1 MSGQLSKTSCVG
13 GVGTACAERVAA
25 ISNRVKGT
33 RADDLTPAKRDKPRH
48 PLRKRALSGAFRALS
63 GAFRDSLAIVPYSRG
78 FPGQP
83 RNCAILAAR
92 TMPRMARVVAE
103 AVPHHITQ
111 RGNNRQDTF
120 FLPDDRS
127 FYLETLRA
135 KCRDHG
141 VAVLGYCVM
150 TNHVHLVVVPSS
162 ASALAR
168 ALGQAH
174 GKYARWF
181 NRRYRRSGH
190 LWQNRFYS
198 SALGGERLETA
209 LAYVDLNPV
218 RAKLVKHAEEY
229 EWSSARAHLSGCE
242 GDPLLDSWDWA
253 ELGFGADWAERLAA
267 HAAADQGEL
276 LREAT
281 YGGRPFGDEAFVA
294 DMERTLKRPLTKRSP
309 GRKPK
314 ALAAAAQA

>member
-1 MSGQLSKTSCVG
+1 
-13 GVGTACAERVAA
+13 
-25 ISNRVKGT
+25 
-33 RADDLTPAKRDKPRH
+33 
-48 PLRKRALSGAFRALS
+48 
-63 GAFRDSLAIVPYSRG
+63 
-78 FPGQP
+78 
-83 RNCAILAAR
+83 
-92 TMPRMARVVAE
+92 MPRMARVVAE

-120 FLPDDRS
+120 FLPDDRR

-135 KCRDHG
+135 KCRERG
-141 VAVLGYCVM
+141 MAVLGYCVM

-162 ASALAR
+162 ANALAQ

-198 SALGGERLETA
+198 SALGGTHLETA

-218 RAKLVKHAEEY
+218 RAKLVRHAEEY
-229 EWSSARAHLSGCE
+229 EWSSARAHLTGCE
-242 GDPLLDSWDWA
+242 EDPLLDAWDWE
-253 ELGFGADWAERLAA
+253 ELGLGADWAERLAA
-267 HAAADQGEL
+267 RTATDQDEL

-281 YGGRPFGDEAFVA
+281 YGGRPFGDAKFIA
-294 DMERTLKRPLTKRSP
+294 DMERRLKRPLQKGRP

-314 ALAAAAQA
+314 AFSAAVG

>member
-1 MSGQLSKTSCVG
+1 
-13 GVGTACAERVAA
+13 
-25 ISNRVKGT
+25 
-33 RADDLTPAKRDKPRH
+33 
-48 PLRKRALSGAFRALS
+48 
-63 GAFRDSLAIVPYSRG
+63 
-78 FPGQP
+78 
-83 RNCAILAAR
+83 
-92 TMPRMARVVAE
+92 MARVVAE

-120 FLPDDRS
+120 FLPDDRR

-141 VAVLGYCVM
+141 VSAWGYCLM
-150 TNHVHLVVVPSS
+150 TNHVHLVAVPGS
-162 ASALAR
+162 AKALSQ

-198 SALGGERLETA
+198 SALGGGRLETA

-218 RAKLVKHAEEY
+218 RAGLVKRAGEY
-229 EWSSARAHLSGCE
+229 EWSSAAAHLTGCE
-242 GDPLLDSWDWA
+242 ADPLIDSWDWQ
-253 ELGFGADWAERLAA
+253 ELGLGPNWAQRLVACRA
-267 HAAADQGEL
+267 SDQGEL

-281 YGGRPFGDEAFVA
+281 YGGRPFGDGSFVA
-294 DMERTLKRPLTKRSP
+294 EIERRVKRPLTKGKP

-314 ALAAAAQA
+314 ALSAAVG